1 MRRGVV
7 SSSELTGLWH
17 LPSPFLDVVRV
28 QRNPVPRVPAPP
40 SVRRTEDPLQALGR
54 DAHGLVC
61 LHDHDKYA
69 NLALLGRPGGGK
81 TSVMLRS
88 ALADAQDRDCALII
102 LDPKGE
108 LADAALGHLPA
119 DGKPVHVISL
129 SDGEAGIDPFH
140 VPGGSP
146 QTVAAGIVAGMKAI
160 TEDAQGAHQI
170 GFSSDR
176 YLRQAAIAIAAAEE
190 QPDMWKLWRLV
201 NASEAGYRQLIAE
214 RLRGLEGL
222 EQTQLFLAQELPY
235 QLEKSPANFI
245 TRLDAPQNK
254 AIRTTTG
261 ALDVCFRHPYRIDID
276 RLIARREVLI
286 VNGCAGEVE
295 TDDVAVVMQFA
306 LVFIHNALLRQQR
319 LPKAERA
326 RVALKVDEAHLGI
339 FSHKFAELLALGRS
353 SGLECVCAFQS
364 PSQIPDPALRSRIF
378 DLLQHWCVFASGED
392 GARELSAL
400 LQTVYAD
407 VQRDD
412 LAARERQRISTD
424 ALINLPRY
432 WFAASWLADG
442 ARVNPFVAQT
452 LPMGDPDAEL
462 ARLHVERQRARGAH
476 RLTAA
481 QLPIAY
487 RSVGKETDDGLGDE
501 AVEANGN
508 GHAGARFAPPEPPRG
523 VAESRSASTTR
534 RVEEKRQTGAGEL
547 PDPAASSTA
556 PRDADERPDDG
567 SDASAPVG
575 PAPDPT
581 PVAPPAE
588 RERAAAE
595 PPPSLPAQPT
605 PESPAA
611 SEPTDTR
618 PAPSDTAPATPRAP
632 KPATP
637 PARTPSV
644 ARISSPS
651 ALRSRR

>member
-1 MRRGVV
+1 
-7 SSSELTGLWH
+7 
-17 LPSPFLDVVRV
+17 
-28 QRNPVPRVPAPP
+28 
-40 SVRRTEDPLQALGR
+40 
-54 DAHGLVC
+54 
-61 LHDHDKYA
+61 
-69 NLALLGRPGGGK
+69 
-81 TSVMLRS
+81 
-88 ALADAQDRDCALII
+88 
-102 LDPKGE
+102 
-108 LADAALGHLPA
+108 
-119 DGKPVHVISL
+119 
-129 SDGEAGIDPFH
+129 
-140 VPGGSP
+140 
-146 QTVAAGIVAGMKAI
+146 MKAI

-319 LPKAERA
+319 LPKAQRA

-452 LPMGDPDAEL
+452 LPMGDPDAG
-462 ARLHVERQRARGAH
+462 ARASCTSSASAPAARTSSPP
-476 RLTAA
+476 RSCRSPTA
-481 QLPIAY
+481 
-487 RSVGKETDDGLGDE
+487 RSARRPTTGSPTRRSKPSS
-501 AVEANGN
+501 N
-508 GHAGARFAPPEPPRG
+508 GHAGARIAPPEPPTGRG
-523 VAESRSASTTR
+523 
-534 RVEEKRQTGAGEL
+534 
-547 PDPAASSTA
+547 
-556 PRDADERPDDG
+556 
-567 SDASAPVG
+567 
-575 PAPDPT
+575 
-581 PVAPPAE
+581 
-588 RERAAAE
+588 
-595 PPPSLPAQPT
+595 
-605 PESPAA
+605 
-611 SEPTDTR
+611 
-618 PAPSDTAPATPRAP
+618 
-632 KPATP
+632 
-637 PARTPSV
+637 
-644 ARISSPS
+644 
-651 ALRSRR
+651 

>member
-1 MRRGVV
+1 
-7 SSSELTGLWH
+7 
-17 LPSPFLDVVRV
+17 
-28 QRNPVPRVPAPP
+28 
-40 SVRRTEDPLQALGR
+40 
-54 DAHGLVC
+54 
-61 LHDHDKYA
+61 
-69 NLALLGRPGGGK
+69 
-81 TSVMLRS
+81 MLRS
-88 ALADAQDRDCALII
+88 ALTDAQDPDCALII

-108 LADAALGHLPA
+108 LADAALGHLPG

-129 SDGEAGIDPFH
+129 ADGEAGIDPFH

-146 QTVAAGIVAGMKAI
+146 QTIAAGIVSALKAV
-160 TEDAQGAHQI
+160 TEDAQGGNQI

-176 YLRQAAIAIAAAEE
+176 YLRQGAIAIAAAEE

-201 NASEAGYRQLIAE
+201 NASEGAYRKLIAE
-214 RLRGLEGL
+214 RLRGIDGL
-222 EQTQLFLAQELPY
+222 EQTQLFLSQELPH

-276 RLIARREVLI
+276 GLIARREVLI

-319 LPKAERA
+319 LPKDKRA

-412 LAARERQRISTD
+412 SASRDRQRISTD

-432 WFAASWLADG
+432 WFAASWLANG

-452 LPMGDPDAEL
+452 LPMGEPDDQLAEL
-462 ARLHVERQRARGAH
+462 HLGRQRARGAH
-476 RLTAA
+476 RLSPT
-481 QLPIAY
+481 QLPVAY

-501 AVEANGN
+501 AVEGN
-508 GHAGARFAPPEPPRG
+508 GGGPTPRRVVEATQEVGPPPATAEARRRARASSRRQTMRGGLRPPAATPQKVQAPRQHPPMPPRKRHRLSPSSRRRGRRRRLYPSPTPRRSRPSLRQRLTSHRRIRPQLHPRPKRKAPRRHHAHARPRRHQRHRPPAPP
-523 VAESRSASTTR
+523 
-534 RVEEKRQTGAGEL
+534 
-547 PDPAASSTA
+547 
-556 PRDADERPDDG
+556 
-567 SDASAPVG
+567 
-575 PAPDPT
+575 
-581 PVAPPAE
+581 
-588 RERAAAE
+588 
-595 PPPSLPAQPT
+595 
-605 PESPAA
+605 
-611 SEPTDTR
+611 
-618 PAPSDTAPATPRAP
+618 
-632 KPATP
+632 
-637 PARTPSV
+637 
-644 ARISSPS
+644 SSPS
-651 ALRSRR
+651 ARRSPP